1 MQVGS
6 EYKSGDIVDIGKSG
20 SLCSART
27 IQTAQT
33 LQTAH
38 SRAGCSSEASEGNEL
53 VFSWKWLF
61 CVVRHYRSIQLNQLR
76 LPASQVRFFWE
87 CPFTFFDRQ
96 CFPYLQQSSL

>member
-61 CVVRHYRSIQLNQLR
+61 CVVRHYRSIATAGITSALL
-76 LPASQVRFFWE
+76 LGMSF
-87 CPFTFFDRQ
+87 
-96 CFPYLQQSSL
+96 YLL